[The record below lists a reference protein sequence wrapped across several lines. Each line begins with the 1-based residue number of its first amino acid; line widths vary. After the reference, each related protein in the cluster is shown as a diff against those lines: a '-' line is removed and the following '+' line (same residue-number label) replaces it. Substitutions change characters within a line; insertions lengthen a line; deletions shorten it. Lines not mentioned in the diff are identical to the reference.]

1 MYDISRFRFPWAY
14 TENDS
19 PKTRENIYKIWNEI
33 YLIIGQF
40 IKFKFIKFLPNQNTN
55 TKQKKTIKREK
66 KVLGSL
72 VRKPNKKL

>member
-33 YLIIGQF
+33 YFKKFNMIIVQF
-40 IKFKFIKFLPNQNTN
+40 IKFI
-55 TKQKKTIKREK
+55 
-66 KVLGSL
+66 
-72 VRKPNKKL
+72 